1 MTDVINL
8 PINRD
13 WDLTAT
19 ERLLKEKKRL
29 RISDGR
35 MAAILGIHVYFYYL
49 ITNEKPDFKVYELS
63 GRIQAALDDAGF
75 DLFYVMTGEYNS
87 GNYEIMLE
95 AFDYA
100 IADLPPD
107 EQDDIRE
114 LTEPVYEKLISATS
128 NGKRSMCR

>member
-1 MTDVINL
+1 MSGSGTQK
-8 PINRD
+8 INRN

-19 ERLLKEKKRL
+19 QRLLNEKKRL
-29 RISDGR
+29 GISDGG
-35 MAAILGIHVYFYYL
+35 MARILGLHSYFYYL
-49 ITNEKPDFKVYELS
+49 IADEKPDFRVYELS
-63 GRIQAALDDAGF
+63 AEVQASLDNAGF

-87 GNYEIMLE
+87 GNYGIMLE

-114 LTEPVYEKLISATS
+114 LMEPVYEKLMRAS
-128 NGKRSMCR
+128 NGGKH